1 LKERWTETLVKVCI
15 GHKIQS
21 LLPMVEMGLEET
33 LTLYSVMVV
42 CKENQCLKDLLL
54 NKIIILE
61 EKYQNRLYLNH
72 WSDLRKE
79 YITLLMDQEEIPISS
94 IQMVE
99 QILIIKKVIVLIS
112 KIICSF
118 VIKKEAHST
127 LLKWINFE
135 IIKFQVWKLTII
147 GPPKKPLFLIVKYS
161 KVKNAQLINFH
172 LEIKLLE
179 TQLVCKWTGI
189 D

>member
-1 LKERWTETLVKVCI
+1 
-15 GHKIQS
+15 
-21 LLPMVEMGLEET
+21 MVEMGLEET

-112 KIICSF
+112 KIIYSF

-135 IIKFQVWKLTII
+135 IIKFQV
-147 GPPKKPLFLIVKYS
+147 
-161 KVKNAQLINFH
+161 
-172 LEIKLLE
+172 
-179 TQLVCKWTGI
+179 
-189 D
+189 